1 MKIKKYVCIVL
12 IPILLSLPCSG
23 CKDQQKA
30 NKYTLTIL
38 TEQEFESQIKIARN
52 YLAEQS
58 TNVDIQIKTL
68 STNPSTREIEIQKL
82 ITQIMAGKGYDI
94 YLLNNLRYGDAQPT
108 DTMPLIANP
117 YKAMESG
124 LFAPLDSYMKQD
136 DYWDKSSY
144 NSAFLETGKYN
155 DKQYILPLTFTGE
168 LLLLESDW
176 IQKPEADNLVEW
188 LKYAE
193 RSEDTDLKGAFIHH
207 IFMSPNWY
215 QPAINYQKREVQYDK
230 ERWKEFF
237 VSNMKFFSLNIEQS
251 ANWSQDTSWTSVRD
265 GLKRIEFIPDITG
278 NRVASIQGYGAVGMS
293 CERKE
298 EAYEFLMLFLNH
310 ETDLLWQGIGG
321 RGIPTDPD
329 KYQMQFER
337 GFKVSEETLKM
348 TLKAYQGL
356 NCAYFATNVESY
368 LHEAVENA
376 VHEGRWEKTNDWDAC
391 DKTGAEIA
399 EKAQKLYETQVKE

>member
-12 IPILLSLPCSG
+12 IPILLSLQWSG
-23 CKDQQKA
+23 CTDQQKA
-30 NKYTLTIL
+30 NKYTLRIL
-38 TEQEFESQIKIARN
+38 TAQEFGSQIRIARN
-52 YLAEQS
+52 YLAEKS
-58 TNVDIQIKTL
+58 TNVDIQLKTI

-168 LLLLESDW
+168 LLLSESDW

-215 QPAINYQKREVQYDK
+215 QPATNYQKREVQYDK

-251 ANWSQDTSWTSVRD
+251 ANWS
-265 GLKRIEFIPDITG
+265 
-278 NRVASIQGYGAVGMS
+278 
-293 CERKE
+293 
-298 EAYEFLMLFLNH
+298 
-310 ETDLLWQGIGG
+310 
-321 RGIPTDPD
+321 
-329 KYQMQFER
+329 
-337 GFKVSEETLKM
+337 
-348 TLKAYQGL
+348 
-356 NCAYFATNVESY
+356 
-368 LHEAVENA
+368 
-376 VHEGRWEKTNDWDAC
+376 
-391 DKTGAEIA
+391 
-399 EKAQKLYETQVKE
+399 